1 MSTTLIDGIVLSDRL
16 KNKLAAIQKGPYG
29 EYLLNRSKELLDDV
43 TESTCYS
50 DTSKQLGDIQ
60 FVWDIVKLLESINV
74 KGKEVVN
81 E

>member
-1 MSTTLIDGIVLSDRL
+1 MSAILIDGIVLNDGL
-16 KNKLAAIQKGPYG
+16 KKKLADMQGSPYG
-29 EYLLNRSKELLDDV
+29 EHLLIRSKELLDNV
-43 TESTCYS
+43 TESTYYS
-50 DTSKQLGDIQ
+50 DTGKQLGDIQ